1 MNIEQIRARL
11 ASAKEN
17 VKADPF
23 YVGTSVYIADVEEL
37 LDQLA
42 EYQRRE
48 KAARNELC
56 LKCGLY
62 HDAHNGAC
70 DGCRWKES

>member
-1 MNIEQIRARL
+1 MNISQIRARL
-11 ASAKEN
+11 DRAKEN
-17 VKADPF
+17 VKAAPW
-23 YVGTSVYIADVEEL
+23 YVSTNVYIADVGEL
-37 LDQLA
+37 LDQLT
-42 EYQRRE
+42 ESQRRE
-48 KAARNELC
+48 NAARNELC